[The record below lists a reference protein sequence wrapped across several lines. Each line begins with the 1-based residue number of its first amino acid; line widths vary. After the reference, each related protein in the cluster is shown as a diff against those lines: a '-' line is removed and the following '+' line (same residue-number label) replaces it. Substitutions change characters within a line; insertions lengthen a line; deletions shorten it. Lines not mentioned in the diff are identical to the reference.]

1 MQKWRSM
8 EAVSAAS
15 IALFC
20 CHAFCTQWSSP
31 LSYSNLPSGDPEDYT
46 RKVKKNFLRR
56 ATQNAAAS
64 HSSSGHFGSSRM
76 QGWKGGERDTEVVKS
91 VY

>member
-8 EAVSAAS
+8 GAVSAAS

-31 LSYSNLPSGDPEDYT
+31 LSYSNLPSGDPEDYM
-46 RKVKKNFLRR
+46 RKVKKKLSEKSNPKCSRSPLILWAFWFQ
-56 ATQNAAAS
+56 QNA
-64 HSSSGHFGSSRM
+64 GVEG
-76 QGWKGGERDTEVVKS
+76 
-91 VY
+91 